1 MKKYLIIIIAL
12 MAIFLTGCWDV
23 IEINERIF
31 VTAVGIDLNEDPN
44 IENEYLVTYV
54 YPNIASIKDGGSQKE
69 NKFVKSTV
77 VETPFEGSR
86 ELTTR
91 LDKPLFFRHMKVIVI
106 GEELLKKPDKI
117 KEFFDGLGRDPRI
130 NRKVQII
137 VAQGKA
143 KDVLS
148 TKTEQELVVG
158 GYLNGMLKNKQLA
171 ARFSNRTFSD
181 VMKDL
186 QVSNVSMIP
195 RAVPKKDEFKLSGS
209 AIIKDYR
216 LIGWLGETENSLVA
230 LVKGDVISE
239 IVNVPYKD
247 TIVSYIISNAI
258 CKKDVHADNEN
269 INVDINIFTEG
280 YLQEYKYEGETNA
293 FDQEFL
299 KTVEKRVKY
308 KIEKDLEKIIGDIQ
322 NKYNADILCIG
333 EHISKFEPDLWKEI
347 EEDWDE
353 IFPTLNINVHADVKI
368 RRTGLTK

>member
-158 GYLNGMLKNKQLA
+158 GYLNSMLKNKQLA

-209 AIIKDYR
+209 AIIKDYK

-230 LVKGDVISE
+230 LAKGDVISE

-247 TIVSYIISNAI
+247 TVVSYVISNAI
-258 CKKDVHADNEN
+258 CKKDVHTDNED